1 MTNNSTKPDQ
11 SKRRE
16 FLKTIALGSAAGML
30 MSFRDPEPAPKMQ
43 LGLVTYQWGRN
54 WDLPTLLRNCETAKI
69 LGVELRTQHKHGVEP
84 TLNAQQR
91 SEVKKRFKDSP
102 VVLVGYGSND
112 EYHSPDP
119 AVLKKNIENTKA
131 LFHLMHD
138 VGGSG
143 VKVKPNAFPEG
154 VSHEKTIEQIGK
166 SLRTLGEYGQNLG
179 QQLRLEVHGEET
191 QELPNIKAIMDVAD
205 HPNVKVCWNSND
217 QDLIGGGL
225 EYNFNLVKNRLGST
239 VHVRELNVG
248 NYPYQDLMNLFV
260 KANYSGWI
268 LLECRT
274 EPADLVAALKEQREV
289 FDKMV
294 RTATAKKK

>member
-1 MTNNSTKPDQ
+1 MRNDSTRPDQ

-16 FLKTIALGSAAGML
+16 FLKTIALGSAAGL
-30 MSFRDPEPAPKMQ
+30 FMSFRDPEPAPKMQ

-119 AVLKKNIENTKA
+119 AVLKKNMDNTKA
-131 LFHLMHD
+131 LFQLMHD

-143 VKVKPNAFPEG
+143 VKVKPNAFPKG

-248 NYPYQDLMNLFV
+248 DYPYQDLMNLFV
-260 KANYSGWI
+260 KAKYSGWI

-274 EPADLVAALKEQREV
+274 EPADLVAALKEQREI
-289 FDKMV
+289 FDRMV
-294 RTATAKKK
+294 RIASSKKK